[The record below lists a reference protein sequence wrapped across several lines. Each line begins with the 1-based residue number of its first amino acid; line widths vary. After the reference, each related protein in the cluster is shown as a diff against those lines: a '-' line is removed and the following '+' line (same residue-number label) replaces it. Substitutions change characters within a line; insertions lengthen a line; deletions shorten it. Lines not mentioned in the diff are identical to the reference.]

1 VLTRFPLLVRL
12 SAMALIV
19 MFPALLPAGGCDESR
34 ARGENDADSQYSAT
48 GAYLGR
54 IWWAIAR
61 HNGVR
66 CSLRSCYR

>member
-19 MFPALLPAGGCDESR
+19 MFPALLPAGGRDESR

-48 GAYLGR
+48 GAYLGP
-54 IWWAIAR
+54 IWCDPDGALAPDQSQL
-61 HNGVR
+61 N
-66 CSLRSCYR
+66 